1 MRILIE
7 IKEQAIQLIL
17 IQEEK
22 QVDILEFSGNHNLS
36 EILLGKIDELMVK
49 NELKFSDIKKMT
61 VKSNIPDNLTTVRIA
76 KIVAKTFNFSK
87 DVN

>member
-7 IKEQAIQLIL
+7 IKEQAIQLSL
-17 IQEEK
+17 IRKEK
-22 QVDILEFSGNHNLS
+22 QIDILEFSGNHNLS